1 MLLFLA
7 YAIMAEALA
16 QLAQQIQAMQQ
27 VSDDANQ
34 TAQGLKDKWTG
45 DDADA
50 FQQVVSSDIIPGLGN
65 LISMATGFS
74 QGLQQAQDIITQAD
88 NTANQAI
95 QGLSDI
101 INAI

>member
-27 VSDDANQ
+27 VSDEANQ

-45 DDADA
+45 DDSDK
-50 FQQVVSSDIIPGLGN
+50 FQEVVQQDIIPGLGN
-65 LISMATGFS
+65 MIGIATGFS
-74 QGLQQAQDIITQAD
+74 NGLQQAQEIITQAD

-95 QGLSDI
+95 GELQSVFSSI
-101 INAI
+101 

>member
-27 VSDDANQ
+27 VTDDANQ

-45 DDADA
+45 DDADK
-50 FQQVVSSDIIPGLGN
+50 FQEVVQQDIIPGLGN
-65 LISMATGFS
+65 MISIATGFS
-74 QGLQQAQDIITQAD
+74 NGLQQAQEIITQAD

-95 QGLSDI
+95 GELQDVFNSI
-101 INAI
+101 